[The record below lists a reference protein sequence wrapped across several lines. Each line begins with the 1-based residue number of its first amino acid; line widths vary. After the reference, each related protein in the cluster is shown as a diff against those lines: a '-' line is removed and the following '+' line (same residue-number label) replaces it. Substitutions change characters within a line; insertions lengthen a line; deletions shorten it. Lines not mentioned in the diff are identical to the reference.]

1 MTRKDKRTL
10 CLLGLLSIVSV
21 FLLTTHVFGNRID
34 WYSQHV
40 VIGDALRHAIRSEG
54 TLFPTYIKELMGGG
68 NIYHFSYYG
77 YLRPDILLNRKLYP

>member
-21 FLLTTHVFGNRID
+21 FLFTTHVFGNRVD

-54 TLFPTYIKELMGGG
+54 TLFPTYIKDMP
-68 NIYHFSYYG
+68 
-77 YLRPDILLNRKLYP
+77 YLFVKSSVALNLS